1 MPWGR
6 QFGDPIT
13 PFCAANNARQTGHRD
28 AYGRSGCE
36 TGEASHGY
44 MCYNQAPWVDDLD
57 PNLAYGFVYAK
68 QSYAGCNRCFEFDFA
83 QSVGK
88 YEEEWG
94 GYSDVGSMRL
104 SRKRKRM
111 IVQAV
116 AVDASF
122 DDGQFGIFV
131 PGGGVESQWRGCM
144 VQWGLQQRPTLDIG
158 ASYGGML
165 ARCQGCADP
174 GRGCVPDRRLNYDEL
189 KLCVKAMCNATFG
202 APQYSHLAPLRT
214 SCEWFADWFEL
225 ADYPT
230 FRYREVGCPSA
241 ITNQLYYSGRE
252 AIRGVEGYGFG

>member
-1 MPWGR
+1 
-6 QFGDPIT
+6 
-13 PFCAANNARQTGHRD
+13 
-28 AYGRSGCE
+28 
-36 TGEASHGY
+36 

-202 APQYSHLAPLRT
+202 ALDIVCFVPL
-214 SCEWFADWFEL
+214 
-225 ADYPT
+225 
-230 FRYREVGCPSA
+230 GNKA
-241 ITNQLYYSGRE
+241 ITGTKVGTHRGERDTVFESQTSNLSRLFNKHRRISFLFAHRRQASIRKLIKKENQNSCTNFL
-252 AIRGVEGYGFG
+252 